1 MEMQVAGITSAR
13 EVFIGSRDR
22 NFKMSEYLIVEDVQG
37 DIVGEIVDAQTF
49 NRYLP
54 LGVSQDFVDRSVLES
69 LSSLGYRI
77 DEETVYIGK
86 LRFINETLYPVTTG
100 AKVRVPEF
108 SEVKSLLVQAP
119 PKQGMLFGIIKNTD
133 SLFEKMPEEYKN
145 LAETFEDGETKPQG
159 DVPYIFPHRTLHQ
172 YPHIGIF
179 GGSGS
184 GKSFGLRV
192 ILEELMKK
200 RIPTVV
206 LDPHYEMD
214 FSSMR
219 NGVESPYLET
229 FIKLQIGR
237 DIGVDFKELQKND
250 LKNLLSAAS
259 PITDAMSGAVDSLFN
274 QKFTLEQF
282 KNLLKQLSEAQACG
296 GEKEITE
303 RMETA
308 PSTDAKT
315 AWEIRL
321 GIYKKYAKTCPYQS
335 VNGIFWRLSR
345 LEKDGIFYKDIKPS
359 IDGISEGKLVVIQGS
374 TRMIQ
379 VFATYLLDFFYKKR
393 RDYKDGSYLNMAA
406 DCFPPFVIATDEAH
420 NFAPK
425 GYDSPAK
432 TVMKEISQEGR
443 KYGVFLI
450 FATQRPTLLDE
461 TISAQLNTKLIFR
474 TVRSSDIQTIKEE
487 TDLTDDET
495 KRLPYLK
502 TGDVFVSS
510 SSLGRTSYVRIRAAD
525 TTAPNS
531 ENPFDELSRMA
542 KTSDKNF
549 ISNLSEKFPIHEN
562 ELIDVCKFLEGKDI
576 RISVENLRQKL
587 DALSARGIL
596 DTDDFFDKTWR
607 LKEQKG
613 D

>member
-145 LAETFEDGETKPQG
+145 LAETFEDGETKLQG

-219 NGVESPYLET
+219 NGAESPYIET

-282 KNLLKQLSEAQACG
+282 KNLLKQLSEAQECG

-308 PSTDAKT
+308 SSPEEKK

-321 GIYKKYAKTCPYQS
+321 GIYKKYAKTCPAQS
-335 VNGIFWRLSR
+335 VNGIFWRLNR
-345 LEKDGIFYKDIKPS
+345 LEKDGIFSKDIKPS

-393 RDYKDGSYLNMAA
+393 RDYKDESYLNMAA
-406 DCFPPFVIATDEAH
+406 DYFPPFVIATDEAH

-542 KTSDKNF
+542 KTSDEDF

-576 RISVENLRQKL
+576 RMSVENLRQKL
-587 DALSARGIL
+587 DALFARGIL